1 MAATPPSPTHLNDAS
16 SLPPENIASTP
27 PPRLSSSHELGPSSA
42 RHTLALDM
50 DIDDDTDSADLDS
63 DDSRLTPIPP
73 SSSHHHHH
81 PRHHH
86 LHGRGSTL
94 MASYSADDLLG
105 FDSTDSPQHPG
116 TPASPFSAHELQG
129 DPADGAFRKLPHEL
143 ISAIFNSLP
152 KLSRYQCL
160 FLNRRL
166 SRIAASCLWRSIG
179 CWTPSFPE
187 SRLSRV
193 LDVLESDMYQTEPFQ
208 PDDHCTN
215 PADSARGR
223 YASPD
228 TSLVPSRLM
237 YPYLSFIRK
246 IVIMVYNISGRDEL
260 FLFITRVRRVLLERC
275 STTRRLTLA
284 YRGPL
289 SWALDADVCIK
300 HPNMDH
306 QGRVHSDCERV
317 PSMRSSVLAPM
328 AALSQLGIYWVSE
341 VSVRHLAAVATHC
354 RHLRLLHIQPDRTIQ
369 ATGILADDDEFELD
383 GRADSRV
390 STRTTNG
397 GGGTHPGTGVGV
409 GGGGNELGDGML
421 VDDQAAGGDD
431 VDAADGQGTT
441 APNTAATS
449 PALSGHQHTAHGQLQ
464 PPPNPDDLVAD
475 IMHSNARGKLRELNL
490 WHLPVSGAYFNSI
503 PFLTLRMVTLGNIVV
518 PEKDLLAMAHPLPYL
533 SALTIDHPRTRGRR
547 VPYGLARL
555 ISLASN
561 LSALYLKHVV
571 FTRDLAVAMTKCTKL
586 STLTLAPHDARSA
599 PVPWVDFAGNE
610 PDPQTSAAGTV
621 GSDPHLVARE
631 LIMAESRQF
640 SDNLSLLATHC
651 PLTSLDLAGMVNG
664 QALQELAGMAK
675 LRELRIKFGHALRN
689 IDIRLFVE
697 AIAAGRPV
705 SVLDPILPASSSS
718 SNPQPPLRTLHICSA
733 SHLTD
738 PGLLQLVYSIPTL
751 RHLQLTE
758 TQIGPET
765 LWFLAARGLGSLK
778 KLTLSGHALH
788 PRDLQTIRQRYPAVA
803 KRIDVVPLQ
812 PRPGGAAAG
821 LHQHQHQHNM
831 AAAWFANNNGPG
843 DGGMDGGM
851 PLPFLLAGG
860 GGGGGP
866 GAGAGGWMPAGFGG
880 VAPAQ
885 MQLFAQMQQQQMQAQ
900 MQLAMQQQQ
909 QPPPQAMPAIQLP
922 PGAFQPPAQGQGQ
935 AAQGQGPGAG
945 AGGGGVPA
953 ALLQQLAAAA
963 QAPGLAMPAVQQAL
977 NAFFGNEDGADG
989 DMMDVEE
996 DDGDDE
1002 PFGLP

>member
-223 YASPD
+223 YAPQ
-228 TSLVPSRLM
+228 TRRWFPHA
-237 YPYLSFIRK
+237 SF
-246 IVIMVYNISGRDEL
+246 
-260 FLFITRVRRVLLERC
+260 RRVLLERC

-369 ATGILADDDEFELD
+369 ATGILADDDDL
-383 GRADSRV
+383 R
-390 STRTTNG
+390 
-397 GGGTHPGTGVGV
+397 
-409 GGGGNELGDGML
+409 DGML

-518 PEKDLLAMAHPLPYL
+518 PEKDL
-533 SALTIDHPRTRGRR
+533 R